1 MVKIFRLLVRGK
13 YLVEKGEVV
22 VIDEYFAKIKYQVLY
37 HIIKNSYIFKYKISI
52 TLLFSPISWKESF
65 QSNCKSTKNSGTQ
78 GKDSPSVPF
87 FGRME

>member
-37 HIIKNSYIFKYKISI
+37 HINS
-52 TLLFSPISWKESF
+52 
-65 QSNCKSTKNSGTQ
+65 
-78 GKDSPSVPF
+78 
-87 FGRME
+87 